1 MMEKIVRGIMAGL
14 AVMLAVLYIFF
25 PLQEVFQWES
35 NSGRKKLELSAGEAY
50 SWAWTPQ
57 ESEVAAVGISL
68 TGTKKAQG
76 LTLKLSIHDEK
87 GNEVSNAREKVSE
100 ITENNDTIRLKGP
113 FRSGVTYT
121 LKMEAEGEG
130 TIKLRGLPGENSDGF
145 EPMLTLSRE
154 KEQRNPVLLYF
165 AAGAFLAAMTPVF
178 RIKTQTQTA
187 GSRGKTSAQTALLS
201 WLTFL
206 MIAGLGIYIT
216 VHRPM
221 YSILEDWRAWDE
233 DTHWELV
240 QQMGIMYPGAF
251 CRAANDLITWTPGY
265 LPLTIGYNL
274 GQIFSS
280 DEEVLYRT
288 AIGASSIC
296 YAAICALAVKHAPR
310 YRTSFL
316 AAGTMP
322 TILFLMTSMSY
333 DTVVIGSILL
343 GIALVLETLDDGK
356 PVSPARAVVMVSL
369 MSFGTVAKPAYSVV
383 LLTLL
388 MIPRQQLGGKRKAW
402 TFRLFVI
409 LVTAW
414 CFAAMAMPGAYE
426 DVIKGDWR
434 FEGASVSGQL
444 KYIQEHPLEG
454 GLRPIRF
461 VIDGMEPLLT
471 WGISHWGYLGNNGRA
486 NEFYLWLMLIAAP
499 LCTMG
504 ETWTRKSEL
513 SLRRRIGFAAT
524 AFGAEIIIA
533 YGQFLAST
541 PVGGYVQ
548 GMQPRYFI
556 PVWIVLLMALM
567 WPHAIRRR
575 LGRVSEWA
583 GLAVWAAC
591 LLINVQNMMGYFG
604 SFGV

>member
-1 MMEKIVRGIMAGL
+1 MTEKIVRGIAAGA
-14 AVMLAVLYIFF
+14 AVALVLLYIFL
-25 PLQEVFQWES
+25 PLQEFFQWEN

-50 SWAWTPQ
+50 SWEWTP
-57 ESEVAAVGISL
+57 EEGEVTSAGISL
-68 TGTKKAQG
+68 TGMKKAQG
-76 LTLKLSIHDEK
+76 LTLHLSIHDEK
-87 GNEVSNAREKVSE
+87 GNEISAARQKVSE
-100 ITENNDTIRLKGP
+100 MTENADTIRLQGP

-121 LKMEAEGEG
+121 LKLEAEGEG
-130 TIKLRGLPGENSDGF
+130 SIKLRGLPGNQSETF
-145 EPMLTLSRE
+145 EPMLIQSRE

-165 AAGAFLAAMTPVF
+165 AAGALLAAMTPVF
-178 RIKTQTQTA
+178 RSKKQTVSIKK
-187 GSRGKTSAQTALLS
+187 KTPVPTALLS

-221 YSILEDWRAWDE
+221 YSILGDWRAWDE

-240 QQMGIMYPGAF
+240 QQMGLMYPGALR
-251 CRAANDLITWTPGY
+251 RAANDAITWTPGY
-265 LPLTIGYNL
+265 FPLTIGYNL

-288 AIGASSIC
+288 AIGVSSIC
-296 YAAICALAVKHAPR
+296 YAATCALAVKHAPR
-310 YRTSFL
+310 YKTSFL

-343 GIALVLETLDDGK
+343 GIALVLETLDDGN
-356 PVSPARAVVMVSL
+356 PVSPARAAAMVLL
-369 MSFGTVAKPAYSVV
+369 MSFGTVAKPAYSIV

-388 MIPRQQLGGKRKAW
+388 MIPCRQLGGKRKAW
-402 TFRLFVI
+402 IFRAFVI
-409 LVTAW
+409 LVTVW

-426 DVIKGDWR
+426 DVLGGDWR

-444 KYIQEHPLEG
+444 KYIQENPLEG
-454 GLRPIRF
+454 GLRPVRF
-461 VIDGMEPLLT
+461 VIEGMEPLLT

-486 NEFYLWLMLIAAP
+486 NELYLWLMLVAAP

-513 SLRRRIGFAAT
+513 SLRRRIGFAAV
-524 AFGAEIIIA
+524 ALGAEIILA

-556 PVWIVLLMALM
+556 PVWIALLMALM
-567 WPHAIRRR
+567 WPHDIRRR
-575 LGRVSEWA
+575 LGKVSEWA

-591 LLINVQNMMGYFG
+591 LLINVQNMTGYLA